1 MSKNLKTLL
10 CCVLSLVF
18 VAGTIV
24 AVFADSNSLFATET
38 ESATNEEVTAE
49 ETTVAETTTA
59 PEVEDTTEAPVVD
72 DTTVPSVEDTT
83 DAPVVDDTTVTTTE
97 PVEDTTDA
105 EPEFRLGDV
114 NFDGK
119 ITAADA
125 RLALR
130 FSAKVQIPTAE
141 EFIVADVITDG
152 IIYAADARLILRVSA
167 RIASEADFGKAA

>member
-18 VAGTIV
+18 VAGTVV
-24 AVFADSNSLFATET
+24 AVFADSNNLFATESVT
-38 ESATNEEVTAE
+38 AEEVTAD
-49 ETTVAETTTA
+49 ETTTVVVDDTTEA
-59 PEVEDTTEAPVVD
+59 PVVDDTTEAPVVD
-72 DTTVPSVEDTT
+72 DTTVPAVEDTT
-83 DAPVVDDTTVTTTE
+83 DEE
-97 PVEDTTDA
+97 PA
-105 EPEFRLGDV
+105 ALRLGDV

>member
-24 AVFADSNSLFATET
+24 AVFADSNSLFATEA

-59 PEVEDTTEAPVVD
+59 PEVEDTTEAPEVD
-72 DTTVPSVEDTT
+72 DTTE
-83 DAPVVDDTTVTTTE
+83 APE
-97 PVEDTTDA
+97 VEDTTDA

>member
-24 AVFADSNSLFATET
+24 AVFADSNNLFATEA
-38 ESATNEEVTAE
+38 ESVTAEEVTAD
-49 ETTVAETTTA
+49 ETTT
-59 PEVEDTTEAPVVD
+59 VVVDDTTEAPVVD
-72 DTTVPSVEDTT
+72 DTT
-83 DAPVVDDTTVTTTE
+83 APVVDDTTV
-97 PVEDTTDA
+97 PAVEDTTDE
-105 EPEFRLGDV
+105 EPAALRLGDV

-130 FSAKVQIPTAE
+130 FSARVQMPTAE

>member
-24 AVFADSNSLFATET
+24 AVFADSNSLFATEA
-38 ESATNEEVTAE
+38 ESVTNEEVTAE

-59 PEVEDTTEAPVVD
+59 PEVEDTTDAPE
-72 DTTVPSVEDTT
+72 VEDTT
-83 DAPVVDDTTVTTTE
+83 VSTTAPE
-97 PVEDTTDA
+97 VEDTTDA

-167 RIASEADFGKAA
+167 RVASESEFGVAA

>member
-24 AVFADSNSLFATET
+24 AVFADSNSLFATEA

-59 PEVEDTTEAPVVD
+59 PE
-72 DTTVPSVEDTT
+72 VEDTT

-105 EPEFRLGDV
+105 EPAFRLGDV

-167 RIASEADFGKAA
+167 RVASESEFGVAA

>member
-59 PEVEDTTEAPVVD
+59 PEVEDTTEAPE
-72 DTTVPSVEDTT
+72 VEDTT
-83 DAPVVDDTTVTTTE
+83 EAPVVDDTTVTTTE

>member
-24 AVFADSNSLFATET
+24 AVFADSNSLFATEA

-72 DTTVPSVEDTT
+72 DTTE
-83 DAPVVDDTTVTTTE
+83 APVVDDTTVTTTE

-105 EPEFRLGDV
+105 EPAFRLGDV